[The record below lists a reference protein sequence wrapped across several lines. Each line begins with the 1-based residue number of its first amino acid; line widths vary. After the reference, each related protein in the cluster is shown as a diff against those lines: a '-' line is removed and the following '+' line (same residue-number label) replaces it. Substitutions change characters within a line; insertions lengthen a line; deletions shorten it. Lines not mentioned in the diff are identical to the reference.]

1 MTLSECGR
9 EARAQLRSAP
19 SGGGAAQPS
28 VLQRRPGHGAQRAGH
43 GHGLGG
49 GEGSRPHLCPRLA
62 PPRPAPSRGWRR
74 GRGGPAPRY
83 FTALRAPRAPLRAPR
98 SPGLACP
105 PALAPAMPNIVL
117 FSGSSHHDLSQRVAD
132 RLGLELGKVVTK
144 KFSNQETSVEIGE
157 SVRGEDVYII
167 QSGCGEINDNLMELL
182 IMINA
187 CKIASSSRVT
197 AVIPCFPYA
206 RQDKKDKSRAPIS
219 AKLVANMLSVAGAD
233 HIITMDLHASQ
244 IQLNPSTRGKRFF
257 LLLASL
263 VKLLHLFCFALELP
277 KLPFSV
283 KAYGLFP
290 LYLLAFR
297 VTSIA
302 DRLNVEFALIHKER
316 KKANEVD
323 RMVLV
328 GDVKDRVAILVDDMA
343 DTCGTICHAADKLMS
358 AGATKVYA
366 ILTHGIFSG
375 PALSRIN
382 NASFEAVV
390 VTNTIPQEEKM
401 KHCPKIQFI
410 DISMILAEA
419 IRRTHNGESV
429 SYLFSH
435 VPL

>member
-1 MTLSECGR
+1 MVMWPSYAQDELQIPNNTSLDIRSLKGTLIEQALEEQDQHLKTIESQVSKCRDNRCRCHLKYISPRQPSAR
-9 EARAQLRSAP
+9 EG
-19 SGGGAAQPS
+19 GGGAGRA
-28 VLQRRPGHGAQRAGH
+28 RPRSGRAEAAPEAPEGHGPQRARDG
-43 GHGLGG
+43 
-49 GEGSRPHLCPRLA
+49 
-62 PPRPAPSRGWRR
+62 RR
-74 GRGGPAPRY
+74 RKR
-83 FTALRAPRAPLRAPR
+83 R
-98 SPGLACP
+98 
-105 PALAPAMPNIVL
+105 
-117 FSGSSHHDLSQRVAD
+117 QRK
-132 RLGLELGKVVTK
+132 RRR
-144 KFSNQETSVEIGE
+144 VEIGE

-206 RQDKKDKSRAPIS
+206 RQDKKDKKGSVERWSRAPIS

-244 IQLNPSTRGKRFF
+244 IQGFF
-257 LLLASL
+257 DIP
-263 VKLLHLFCFALELP
+263 VDN
-277 KLPFSV
+277 
-283 KAYGLFP
+283 
-290 LYLLAFR
+290 LYAEPAVLQWIKENIPEWRNCIIVSPDAGGAKR